1 MPSLCYEIKNK
12 NNDCNC
18 LIYSHCASGSMIPS
32 TYQTPHGRSLLP
44 VLGLIG
50 IASSFLG
57 VIHCYPLPRHQWLV
71 GSHLILSETALL
83 NYPLDTVFDDE

>member
-1 MPSLCYEIKNK
+1 MPIALNIMM
-12 NNDCNC
+12 
-18 LIYSHCASGSMIPS
+18 SGFITVPS
-32 TYQTPHGRSLLP
+32 TYQTLPEQSLSP
-44 VLGLIG
+44 VLGWIG

>member
-12 NNDCNC
+12 NNDCNS
-18 LIYSHCASGSMIPS
+18 LIYSHCAGGSMIPS
-32 TYQTPHGRSLLP
+32 TYQTLPEQSLSP

-50 IASSFLG
+50 TASSFLDMT
-57 VIHCYPLPRHQWLV
+57 HYYPLLHHQWLE